1 MGTAATSPDRSS
13 RAAILP
19 SSSPLSTA
27 PREAM
32 ASKIVPEVK
41 AEDYKIVP
49 KLKADDGDEEEEELV
64 DPADEIKASCESK
77 NCQKYRD
84 RYEECNAR
92 VNSKKNT
99 EETCL
104 EEVID
109 LFHCVDHCASPKIA
123 ATFK

>member
-1 MGTAATSPDRSS
+1 MGVTSPDRSS
-13 RAAILP
+13 RAAIL
-19 SSSPLSTA
+19 LSTSPPSTA
-27 PREAM
+27 SREAM

-49 KLKADDGDEEEEELV
+49 KLKADEDDEELV

>member
-1 MGTAATSPDRSS
+1 MGDRSS

-19 SSSPLSTA
+19 SSSPPSTA

-49 KLKADDGDEEEEELV
+49 KLKADDGDEEDEEELV

-92 VNSKKNT
+92 VNS